1 MFLVAGF
8 ILSPQAVTNLRATAI
23 GLNDR
28 DTPSPI
34 VLGRILRLA
43 VPLLRKCRLLIGF
56 DASVLFVETFVADPD
71 RDALALFGWDRQIG
85 EVVKIA
91 TGDLV
96 RTITSR
102 SDGDFLEDCWC
113 LGLIDITAEN
123 FELREKNRGGKPRNE
138 RHPFGTGRYHV
149 CSAGAEVERACR
161 QPHRHIGDTVWGT
174 R

>member
-8 ILSPQAVTNLRATAI
+8 ILSPQAVTNLRATSI

-123 FELREKNRGGKPRNE
+123 FELRASRHRRWTFTSASTSVTIADAGPACCSTTWGWPRIGKAKTWR
-138 RHPFGTGRYHV
+138 TS
-149 CSAGAEVERACR
+149 C
-161 QPHRHIGDTVWGT
+161 
-174 R
+174 